1 MENRSGAFFET
12 FGSISD
18 PRKDINKKHLL
29 IDMLFITL
37 CAVITGMKS
46 WEAVEDYA
54 IDREDWLRQYIELP
68 NGIPSHDAIRYLFL
82 YLNPNEFN
90 QALIKWVEAITP
102 VLQEKHIAID
112 GKTSRRSGSKT
123 RKLKP
128 LHTVSAWSSSV
139 SLVLGHV
146 HVKEKSNEITAIPD
160 LIDLLDVSGCLIT
173 IDAMGCQK
181 KIAEKIISN
190 SGNYLIAVK
199 KNQKFLYEEIKD
211 FFDDAIETKF
221 NDMKYEHCQDIEK
234 DHGRIEKR
242 SYYLSN
248 DIHDLFEAKKWIG
261 LKSLLM
267 LVSKRKIGKKES
279 KEKRYYICSCEDD
292 INKIKTATRNHWGVE
307 NSLHW
312 VLDMSFDEDQCRKRM
327 KNSAKNIS
335 TIRKIAL
342 NILKSE
348 TSFKASMMRKMSK
361 ASRNPAYLEK
371 LLQL

>member
-37 CAVITGMKS
+37 CAVLTGAKS

-54 IDREDWLRQYIELP
+54 IDREDWLRKYIELP

-82 YLNPNEFN
+82 FLNPKDFN
-90 QALIKWVEAITP
+90 NALIKWVESITP
-102 VLQEKHIAID
+102 VLKEHHIAID
-112 GKTSRRSGSKT
+112 GKTSRRSGSK
-123 RKLKP
+123 KHNLKP
-128 LHTVSAWSSSV
+128 LHTVSAWSTNV
-139 SLVLGHV
+139 SLVLGQV
-146 HVKEKSNEITAIPD
+146 HVKEKSNEITAIPE

-181 KIAEKIISN
+181 KIAEKIITN
-190 SGNYLIAVK
+190 KGNYLIAVK

-211 FFDDAIETKF
+211 FFDDAIATKF
-221 NDMKYEHCQDIEK
+221 NDMKYEYCQDIEK
-234 DHGRIEKR
+234 DHGRIEHR

-248 DIHDLFEAKKWIG
+248 DIQDLCEAKKWSG
-261 LKSLLM
+261 LKSILM
-267 LVSKRKIGKKES
+267 VVSKRKIDNKES
-279 KEKRYYICSCEDD
+279 KEMRYYICSCDGD
-292 INKIKTATRNHWGVE
+292 INKIKTAARSHWGIE

-335 TIRKIAL
+335 TIRKLAL

-348 TSFKASMMRKMSK
+348 TSFKASMVRKMSK
-361 ASRNPAYLEK
+361 ASRNKAYLET
-371 LLQL
+371 LLQI